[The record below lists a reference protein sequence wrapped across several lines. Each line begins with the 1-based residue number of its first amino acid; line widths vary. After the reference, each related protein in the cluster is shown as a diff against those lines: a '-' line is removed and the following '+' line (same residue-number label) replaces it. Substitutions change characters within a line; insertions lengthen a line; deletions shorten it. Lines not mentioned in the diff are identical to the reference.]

1 MRHFLKV
8 VLAAILTLWA
18 FGLAAQPVPV
28 ESPDEFVADVIETLV
43 KKGARDTAV
52 KIAQTIG
59 RPAALEALQSALQIL
74 AGKEFE
80 VTEKVIDKHYGSA
93 MRQIVYYAYLRDGGF
108 VYVRFNF
115 KRTGAGLILANFAF
129 KDETNE
135 LFPKDFVDR

>member
-1 MRHFLKV
+1 MLDFLKV

-18 FGLAAQPVPV
+18 FGLGAQPVPV

-43 KKGARDTAV
+43 KKGARDAAV
-52 KIAQTIG
+52 KVAQTIG
-59 RPAALEALQSALQIL
+59 RPTALEALQSALQVL

-108 VYVRFNF
+108 VYFRFNF
-115 KRTGAGLILANFAF
+115 KRTGAGLILANFASRM
-129 KDETNE
+129 KPTSC
-135 LFPKDFVDR
+135 FPKIS